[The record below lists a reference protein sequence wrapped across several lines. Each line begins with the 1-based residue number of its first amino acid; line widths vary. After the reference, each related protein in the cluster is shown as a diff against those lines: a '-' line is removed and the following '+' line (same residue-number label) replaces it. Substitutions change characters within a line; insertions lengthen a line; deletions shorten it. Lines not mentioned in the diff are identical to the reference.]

1 MENKTFFNF
10 IKWYFKFISDKFY
23 ETPSNTSLHYIT
35 KKERLGLVITAYL
48 IFISSWFILFLE
60 INAKYFL
67 FSILIIIFIVLLCL
81 TRFSFTY
88 YFILYKKSKNINRS
102 INDKVI
108 IEECMLYK
116 VSEKIR
122 NVINQYYKIIDVR
135 GTIFSLKYYLFD
147 RTKKNN
153 SNSRKKY
160 DIIKI
165 KSNKIYLNGKKI
177 SNKRLINTSE
187 LNNLF
192 LVERNKEKT
201 LKRIKSTKI

>member
-10 IKWYFKFISDKFY
+10 MKWYFKFISDKFY
-23 ETPSNTSLHYIT
+23 VIPVNTSLHYIT
-35 KKERLGLVITAYL
+35 KKERLGLVVAAYL
-48 IFISSWFILFLE
+48 IFVASWSVLLLQTTGKIWLFL
-60 INAKYFL
+60 
-67 FSILIIIFIVLLCL
+67 SIMIIPFVLLRL

-88 YFILYKKSKNINRS
+88 YFILYKKSKKINRS

-116 VSEKIR
+116 ASKKIR
-122 NVINQYYKIIDVR
+122 NVINQYYKIIDVT

-147 RTKKNN
+147 RTKNNN

-160 DIIKI
+160 IILKI

-192 LVERNKEKT
+192 SLERNEEN
-201 LKRIKSTKI
+201 

>member
-1 MENKTFFNF
+1 MENKNFFNF
-10 IKWYFKFISDKFY
+10 MKWYFKFISDKFY
-23 ETPSNTSLHYIT
+23 VIPVNTSLHYIT
-35 KKERLGLVITAYL
+35 KKERLGLVVAAYL
-48 IFISSWFILFLE
+48 IFVASWSVLLLQTTGKIWLFL
-60 INAKYFL
+60 
-67 FSILIIIFIVLLCL
+67 SIMIIPFVLLCL

-88 YFILYKKSKNINRS
+88 YFILYKKSKKINRS

-116 VSEKIR
+116 ASKKIR
-122 NVINQYYKIIDVR
+122 NVINQYYKIIDVT

-147 RTKKNN
+147 RTKNNN

-160 DIIKI
+160 IILKI

-187 LNNLF
+187 LNNL
-192 LVERNKEKT
+192 LSLERNEEN
-201 LKRIKSTKI
+201 

>member
-10 IKWYFKFISDKFY
+10 MKWYFKFISDKFY
-23 ETPSNTSLHYIT
+23 VIPVNTSLHYIT
-35 KKERLGLVITAYL
+35 KKERLGLVVAAYL
-48 IFISSWFILFLE
+48 IFVASWSVLLLQTTGKIWLFL
-60 INAKYFL
+60 
-67 FSILIIIFIVLLCL
+67 SIMIIPFVLLRL

-88 YFILYKKSKNINRS
+88 YFILYKKSKKINRS

-116 VSEKIR
+116 TSKKIR
-122 NVINQYYKIIDVR
+122 NVINQYYKIIDVT

-147 RTKKNN
+147 RTKNNN

-160 DIIKI
+160 IILKI

-192 LVERNKEKT
+192 SLERNEEN
-201 LKRIKSTKI
+201 

>member
-10 IKWYFKFISDKFY
+10 MKWYFKFISDKFY
-23 ETPSNTSLHYIT
+23 VIPVNTSLHYIT
-35 KKERLGLVITAYL
+35 KKERLGLVVAAYL
-48 IFISSWFILFLE
+48 IFVASWSVLLLQTTGKIWLFL
-60 INAKYFL
+60 
-67 FSILIIIFIVLLCL
+67 SIMIIPFVLLCL

-88 YFILYKKSKNINRS
+88 YFILYKKSKKINRS

-116 VSEKIR
+116 ASKKIR
-122 NVINQYYKIIDVR
+122 NVINQYYKIIDVT

-147 RTKKNN
+147 RTKNNN

-160 DIIKI
+160 IILKI

-187 LNNLF
+187 LNNL
-192 LVERNKEKT
+192 LSLERNEEN
-201 LKRIKSTKI
+201 

>member
-10 IKWYFKFISDKFY
+10 VKWYFKFIGDKFY
-23 ETPSNTSLHYIT
+23 VIPVNTSLHYIT
-35 KKERLGLVITAYL
+35 KKERLGLVVAAYL
-48 IFISSWFILFLE
+48 LFIASLSVLFLQMTG
-60 INAKYFL
+60 KVWLFL
-67 FSILIIIFIVLLCL
+67 FIMIIPIVLLCL

-88 YFILYKKSKNINRS
+88 YLILYKKSKKINRS

-116 VSEKIR
+116 VSKKIR
-122 NVINQYYKIIDVR
+122 NVINQYYKIIDVK

-147 RTKKNN
+147 RTKNNN

-160 DIIKI
+160 IILKI
-165 KSNKIYLNGKKI
+165 TSNKIYLNGKKI

-192 LVERNKEKT
+192 SVKRNEEN
-201 LKRIKSTKI
+201 

>member
-10 IKWYFKFISDKFY
+10 VKWYFKFTSDKFY
-23 ETPSNTSLHYIT
+23 EIPNSGRYIT
-35 KKERLGLVITAYL
+35 KKERLGLVIAAYL
-48 IFISSWFILFLE
+48 IFISSWFIFFLE
-60 INAKYFL
+60 INGKYFL
-67 FSILIIIFIVLLCL
+67 ISIPIIIFSILLCL

-88 YFILYKKSKNINRS
+88 YFILYKKFKNINRS

-116 VSEKIR
+116 VSKKIR

-147 RTKKNN
+147 RTKKND

-160 DIIKI
+160 IILKI

-192 LVERNKEKT
+192 SV
-201 LKRIKSTKI
+201 KRDEEN

>member
-10 IKWYFKFISDKFY
+10 MKWYFKFISDKFY
-23 ETPSNTSLHYIT
+23 VIPVNTSLHYIT
-35 KKERLGLVITAYL
+35 KKERLVLVVAAYL
-48 IFISSWFILFLE
+48 IFVASWSILLLQITGKVWLF
-60 INAKYFL
+60 
-67 FSILIIIFIVLLCL
+67 FSIMIIPFVLLCL

-88 YFILYKKSKNINRS
+88 YFILYKKSKKINRS

-116 VSEKIR
+116 ASKKIR
-122 NVINQYYKIIDVR
+122 NVIHQYYKIIDVR

-147 RTKKNN
+147 RTKNNN

-160 DIIKI
+160 IILKI

-177 SNKRLINTSE
+177 SNKRLINTLE

-192 LVERNKEKT
+192 SVERDEEN
-201 LKRIKSTKI
+201 

>member
-10 IKWYFKFISDKFY
+10 MKWYFKFISDKFY
-23 ETPSNTSLHYIT
+23 VIPVNTSLHYIT
-35 KKERLGLVITAYL
+35 KKERLGLVVAAYL
-48 IFISSWFILFLE
+48 IFVASWSVLLLQTTGKIWLFL
-60 INAKYFL
+60 
-67 FSILIIIFIVLLCL
+67 SIMIIPFVLLRL

-88 YFILYKKSKNINRS
+88 YFILYKKSKKINRS
-102 INDKVI
+102 INDKAI

-116 VSEKIR
+116 ASKKIR
-122 NVINQYYKIIDVR
+122 NVINQYYKIIDVT

-147 RTKKNN
+147 RTKNNN

-160 DIIKI
+160 IILKI

-187 LNNLF
+187 VNNL
-192 LVERNKEKT
+192 LSLERNEEN
-201 LKRIKSTKI
+201 

>member
-10 IKWYFKFISDKFY
+10 MKWYFKFISDKFY
-23 ETPSNTSLHYIT
+23 VIPVNTSLHYIT
-35 KKERLGLVITAYL
+35 KKERLGLVVAAYL
-48 IFISSWFILFLE
+48 IFVASWSVLLLQTTGKIWLFL
-60 INAKYFL
+60 
-67 FSILIIIFIVLLCL
+67 SIMIIPFVLLRL

-88 YFILYKKSKNINRS
+88 YFILYKKSKKINRS

-116 VSEKIR
+116 VSKKIR
-122 NVINQYYKIIDVR
+122 NVINQYYKIIDVT

-147 RTKKNN
+147 RTKNNN

-160 DIIKI
+160 IILKI

-192 LVERNKEKT
+192 SLERNEEN
-201 LKRIKSTKI
+201 

>member
-23 ETPSNTSLHYIT
+23 EIPSNTSLPYIT
-35 KKERLGLVITAYL
+35 KKERLGLVIAAYL

-60 INAKYFL
+60 INGKYFL
-67 FSILIIIFIVLLCL
+67 FSIPIIIFIVLLCL

-88 YFILYKKSKNINRS
+88 YFILYKKSKKINRS

-116 VSEKIR
+116 VSKKIR

-147 RTKKNN
+147 RTKNNN

-160 DIIKI
+160 IILKI

-192 LVERNKEKT
+192 SVERNEEN
-201 LKRIKSTKI
+201 

>member
-10 IKWYFKFISDKFY
+10 MKWYFKFISDKFY
-23 ETPSNTSLHYIT
+23 VIPVNTSLHYIT
-35 KKERLGLVITAYL
+35 KKERLGLVVAAYL
-48 IFISSWFILFLE
+48 IFVASWSVLLLQTTGKIWLFL
-60 INAKYFL
+60 
-67 FSILIIIFIVLLCL
+67 SIMIIPFVLLRL

-88 YFILYKKSKNINRS
+88 YFILYKKSKKINRS
-102 INDKVI
+102 INDKAI

-116 VSEKIR
+116 ASKKIR
-122 NVINQYYKIIDVR
+122 NVINQYYKIIDVT

-147 RTKKNN
+147 RTKNNN

-160 DIIKI
+160 IILKI

-187 LNNLF
+187 LNNL
-192 LVERNKEKT
+192 LSLERNEEN
-201 LKRIKSTKI
+201 

>member
-1 MENKTFFNF
+1 MENKNFFNF
-10 IKWYFKFISDKFY
+10 MKWYFKFISDKFY
-23 ETPSNTSLHYIT
+23 VIPVNTSLHYIT
-35 KKERLGLVITAYL
+35 KKERLGLVVAAYL
-48 IFISSWFILFLE
+48 IFVASWSVLLLQTTGKIWLFL
-60 INAKYFL
+60 
-67 FSILIIIFIVLLCL
+67 SIMIIPFVLLCL

-88 YFILYKKSKNINRS
+88 YFILYKKSKKINRS

-108 IEECMLYK
+108 IEECMLYT
-116 VSEKIR
+116 VSKKIR
-122 NVINQYYKIIDVR
+122 NVINQYYKIIDVT

-147 RTKKNN
+147 RTKNNN

-160 DIIKI
+160 IILKI

-192 LVERNKEKT
+192 LLERNEEN
-201 LKRIKSTKI
+201 